1 MINFIVRRFLH
12 IIPLFFMISIV
23 VFAIIN
29 LPPGDYLTVRVAEL
43 ERQGNQ
49 NAERQL
55 EGLRDRYGL
64 DRPIHVQYWI
74 WITHFVIGDFGES
87 FDYSRPVNE
96 LIGDYILLTA
106 ILALCTLVFSW
117 VVAIPIGVYCAVR
130 QYSIGDQLFSM
141 LSFIG
146 LGTPGFLLALILM
159 VLGVY
164 AFDVTIG
171 GLFSPEFVD
180 APWSVARVL
189 DLMAHLWLPVILLG
203 IAGTAELIRIMRG
216 NLLDILGQQ
225 YVRSA
230 RGRGLSEQ
238 VVIWKHA
245 VRMAINPLI
254 SLIGL
259 QFPQI
264 ISGSIIISIVMGL
277 PTTGPFLLRALRAQD
292 MYYAG
297 SFLMLLSLLLMAG
310 NFVAD
315 LLLAW
320 VDPRISYERM

>member
-1 MINFIVRRFLH
+1 MINFIIRRLAH

-23 VFAIIN
+23 VFAIIS

-55 EGLRDRYGL
+55 QGLRERYGL
-64 DRPIHVQYWI
+64 DKPIYVQYWL
-74 WITHFVIGDFGES
+74 WISNFVQGDFGES
-87 FDYSRPVNE
+87 FDYNRPVSE
-96 LIGDYILLTA
+96 LIGNYIFLTVVLSVSTLL
-106 ILALCTLVFSW
+106 FSW
-117 VVAIPIGVYCAVR
+117 LIAIPIGVYSATH
-130 QYSIGDQLFSM
+130 QYSPGDQFFSL

-159 VLGVY
+159 VISVY
-164 AFDVTIG
+164 VFDFSIG
-171 GLFSPEFVD
+171 GLYSPGMENQ
-180 APWSVARVL
+180 PWSLAKLL
-189 DLMAHLWLPVILLG
+189 DLLKHLWLPVILIG
-203 IAGTAELIRIMRG
+203 ISGTAELMRIMRG

-225 YVRSA
+225 YVQSA
-230 RGRGLSEQ
+230 RGRGLAEHT
-238 VVIWKHA
+238 VTWKHA

-259 QFPQI
+259 QFPAI
-264 ISGSIIISIVMGL
+264 ISGSIIISIVLGL

-297 SFLMLLSLLLMAG
+297 SFLMLLSLMLIIG
-310 NFVAD
+310 NFLAD
-315 LLLAW
+315 LALAW
-320 VDPRISYERM
+320 VDPRITYE